1 MCVRERERKRE
12 REREREREKERER
25 LSQTVCQNCEMHYLP
40 AWARWLLNE
49 ILTGH
54 WEHRFLIQL
63 QWCVCEKK
71 TSIQTVWRW
80 WERESGEDEWVKS
93 RQKIERERKK
103 REFLWRIVCVWE
115 KNKHP
120 DGLKMVREGKWRGWM
135 SEIETEN
142 WEREKKYRVLT
153 NCSLALLLVTHAMHR
168 HTHPHATSEPWH
180 LGQFAMSPMC
190 QSRLTL
196 LAGKTI
202 STPKKKDPCYIRC
215 FCLRSIKPALI
226 LSP

>member
-1 MCVRERERKRE
+1 MCVWERERERERERKRE
-12 REREREREKERER
+12 RDCLR
-25 LSQTVCQNCEMHYLP
+25 LCVRTVKLHYLP

-54 WEHRFLIQL
+54 WEHRF
-63 QWCVCEKK
+63 WFSSSGVCVRKK
-71 TSIQTVWRW
+71 QASRRSEDG
-80 WERESGEDEWVKS
+80 EREKVERMNEWNRDRKS
-93 RQKIERERKK
+93 RERER

-120 DGLKMVREGKWRGWM
+120 DGLKMVREGKWRGM

-142 WEREKKYRVLT
+142 WEREKKYRVLM
-153 NCSLALLLVTHAMHR
+153 NCSLALLLVTHAMHG

-190 QSRLTL
+190 HSRLTL

-202 STPKKKDPCYIRC
+202 STPLHSTPLNQTCANFIPLDCKSTWKKYRPY
-215 FCLRSIKPALI
+215 L
-226 LSP
+226 LS